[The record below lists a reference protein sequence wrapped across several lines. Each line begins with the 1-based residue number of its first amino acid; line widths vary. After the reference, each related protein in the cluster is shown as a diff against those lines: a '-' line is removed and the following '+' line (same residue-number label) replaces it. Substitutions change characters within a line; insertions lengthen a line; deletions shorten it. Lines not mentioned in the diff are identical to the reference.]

1 MTRSPTESTV
11 RADRLV
17 TMKDHRTAFSQ
28 RRAVIVRGRNR
39 WLAVV
44 ILVSML
50 AFGCGGYS
58 GASPRTYAYANA
70 LYTICNRRHT
80 AKLDEVAV
88 TIADDAARGELP
100 AGEARWLEA
109 IVEDARRGEWTR
121 GMKTAREIIRQQ
133 ASR

>member
-1 MTRSPTESTV
+1 MKRCMNLW
-11 RADRLV
+11 LV
-17 TMKDHRTAFSQ
+17 GVLLT
-28 RRAVIVRGRNR
+28 
-39 WLAVV
+39 
-44 ILVSML
+44 SMF

-58 GASPRTYAYANA
+58 DASPRTYAYA